1 VYSPTRRDEDF
12 VVQIVL
18 LSKPSKQESRKSFF
32 SSGVN
37 INTPVTLLDIHTC
50 TCLKTI
56 SISVD
61 MTGRARTEA
70 RAVTI
75 CLQVFLLGD
84 S

>member
-1 VYSPTRRDEDF
+1 MYSPTRRDEDF

-18 LSKPSKQESRKSFF
+18 LLKPSKQESRNFIF

-37 INTPVTLLDIHTC
+37 INTPVTLLDTHTH
-50 TCLKTI
+50 TRLKTI

-61 MTGRARTEA
+61 MTGRARAEA